1 MIRNGYVR
9 DSVRKERRMAE
20 NNMETPMDIDTEAI
34 KFMQQVPFEVELKGM
49 VKEAMRI
56 VNGGVKRKR
65 REEDSGEADCF
76 WDKWANPEAIR
87 DVTKRRLVESAA
99 TGMMTSKW
107 AHITKLEI
115 AGGMRKAKEEPKK
128 FL

>member
-1 MIRNGYVR
+1 M
-9 DSVRKERRMAE
+9 
-20 NNMETPMDIDTEAI
+20 
-34 KFMQQVPFEVELKGM
+34 
-49 VKEAMRI
+49 
-56 VNGGVKRKR
+56 
-65 REEDSGEADCF
+65 DSGEADYF